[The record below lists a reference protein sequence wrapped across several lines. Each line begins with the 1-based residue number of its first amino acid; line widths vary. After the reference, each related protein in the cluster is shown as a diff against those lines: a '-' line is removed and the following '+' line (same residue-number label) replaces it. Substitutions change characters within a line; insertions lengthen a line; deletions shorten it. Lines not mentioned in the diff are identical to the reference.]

1 MDNPRPAKTLE
12 QMIQEAVKAEIETV
26 VAEEAEVAK
35 RMVEKRVR
43 EQTAQIAARVL
54 KHMTFERYGQ
64 TLRIE
69 VDFKGT
75 SE

>member
-1 MDNPRPAKTLE
+1 MSNMDSNRPAKTLE

-35 RMVEKRVR
+35 RMVEKRV
-43 EQTAQIAARVL
+43 L